1 MDAGTLFSI
10 FFTLGDIVTVID
22 LLYMGEKREEDSG
35 MKFSCSWLLLSSGG
49 MVEAID
55 VTIPYHG
62 PRRVCFLF
70 SVIHQLLKKHG

>member
-35 MKFSCSWLLLSSGG
+35 MKFSCSWLLLTSGG
-49 MVEAID
+49 MVDAID
-55 VTIPYHG
+55 VTNPSIMVQDESASYSP
-62 PRRVCFLF
+62 
-70 SVIHQLLKKHG
+70 SSINS